1 MQARIVMSEA
11 ERTDPELF
19 DTVIGYRGGNW
30 IFEWAKEA
38 MQWQQR
44 PARSRS
50 FAERPPLAACFEP
63 VQHCRLSAY

>member
-38 MQWQQR
+38 MQAAKGR
-44 PARSRS
+44 AGSRS
-50 FAERPPLAACFEP
+50 FAERPPLAACLEP
-63 VQHCRLSAY
+63 V